1 MRQVNFIVVFV
12 FAFALVWFSLQN
24 TDATTIKIFTG
35 IEIETP
41 LAIALLTAMGIGSG
55 LAWFFT
61 QLFRLQSIVESRQ
74 ALREIRDK
82 NARIEELEA
91 EMQQYQAEAEA
102 DRSIENKFPKLLNS
116 DSKNIAVIEPQN
128 SKADLVLEDQ
138 PIETIPESA
147 NSDFGDRAEG

>member
-24 TDATTIKIFTG
+24 TDPTTINIFTG

-61 QLFRLQSIVESRQ
+61 QLFRLQSMVESRQ
-74 ALREIRDK
+74 ALKEIRDK
-82 NARIEELEA
+82 KARIEELEA
-91 EMQQYQAEAEA
+91 DLQQYQAEAES
-102 DRSIENKFPKLLNS
+102 DRAVEDKLPKLKNSDSNRPLEDQPPSSENS
-116 DSKNIAVIEPQN
+116 DSKEIAAV
-128 SKADLVLEDQ
+128 
-138 PIETIPESA
+138 ETI
-147 NSDFGDRAEG
+147 SDS